1 MSIVRTYRRFDQ
13 DGQQRVEYR
22 EAWLAPG
29 SGEVI
34 VHHGRV
40 GTTGTTTAEKVAD
53 DAAGEELL
61 AGFAAQCAEDG
72 FAELPEDELKSL
84 EVTYRLRGAAPTAV
98 ETTIVAKLRG
108 EVTNQLA
115 WRGLGE
121 VVGERQES
129 GRVVLEVA
137 TVHPRKAAAEVPA
150 AAKFAQ
156 VQPSRVTTAF

>member
-1 MSIVRTYRRFDQ
+1 MSIVRTYRRSEQ
-13 DGQQRVEYR
+13 DGQQRVDYR
-22 EAWLAPG
+22 EAWFAPG
-29 SGEVI
+29 SGELV

-40 GTTGTTTAEKVAD
+40 GTTGTTTAEKVPD

-72 FAELPEDELKSL
+72 FDELAGDQVRTL
-84 EVTYRLRGAAPTAV
+84 EVAYRLKGAAPTSV
-98 ETTIVAKLRG
+98 EASLVDRLRG

-121 VVGERQES
+121 VVAERVES
-129 GRVVLEVA
+129 GRVVFEVA
-137 TVHPRKAAAEVPA
+137 TVHPRKAAAEIPA

-156 VQPSRVTTAF
+156 VQPSRVTTSL

>member
-22 EAWLAPG
+22 EAWFAPG
-29 SGEVI
+29 SGEVV
-34 VHHGRV
+34 VHHGRL
-40 GTTGTTTAEKVAD
+40 GTTGTTTAEPVAD

-72 FAELPEDELKSL
+72 FTEPAEHGLKTL
-84 EVTYRLRGAAPTAV
+84 EVAYRLKGAAPTAV
-98 ETTIVAKLRG
+98 ETSLVSRLRG
-108 EVTNQLA
+108 EVTHQLA

-137 TVHPRKAAAEVPA
+137 TVHPRRAAAEVPA
-150 AAKFAQ
+150 AAKSAR
-156 VQPSRVTTAF
+156 VQPSRVTTSP

>member
-1 MSIVRTYRRFDQ
+1 MSIVRTYRRSEQ
-13 DGQQRVEYR
+13 DGQQRLDYR

-34 VHHGRV
+34 VHHGRL

-61 AGFAAQCAEDG
+61 AVFAAQCAEDG
-72 FAELPEDELKSL
+72 FAELDGDEVRTL
-84 EVTYRLRGAAPTAV
+84 EVSYRLKGADPTSVESTMVSRLRG
-98 ETTIVAKLRG
+98 EI
-108 EVTNQLA
+108 TNQLA

-121 VVGERQES
+121 VVAERAES
-129 GRVVLEVA
+129 GRVVFEVA
-137 TVHPRKAAAEVPA
+137 TVHPRKAAAEIPA

-156 VQPSRVTTAF
+156 VQPSRLTTNL